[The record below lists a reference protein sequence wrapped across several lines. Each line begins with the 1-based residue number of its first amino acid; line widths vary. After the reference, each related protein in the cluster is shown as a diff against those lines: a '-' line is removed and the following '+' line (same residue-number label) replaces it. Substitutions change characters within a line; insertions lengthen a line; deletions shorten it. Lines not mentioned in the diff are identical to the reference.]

1 MKKGSGTISRA
12 EWSSRICTKRKRIL
26 RQAETLAKYPITCPF
41 IFFLFCVF
49 LFLFPLWF
57 TLYGRVL
64 SLLSPLFSNKRILFT
79 YLSYSNFTLVVFL
92 LFVYHEIP
100 NSAMVN
106 KSFFT
111 LFLLLNLY
119 LFMVYSTLPAFE
131 RSISVLLIIFF
142 VSPAEISSPI

>member
-1 MKKGSGTISRA
+1 MQNNKGQEEKEKFIMKKY
-12 EWSSRICTKRKRIL
+12 EIL
-26 RQAETLAKYPITCPF
+26 GGNLPVVVCK
-41 IFFLFCVF
+41 
-49 LFLFPLWF
+49 
-57 TLYGRVL
+57 L
-64 SLLSPLFSNKRILFT
+64 SV
-79 YLSYSNFTLVVFL
+79 LVVFL